1 MTDQEVQLFL
11 ADLAIIILLAR
22 LLGMA
27 AKRLGQPPVIGEI
40 IAGILLGPTLFD
52 GKITATLFPMTLR
65 QPLSAL
71 ANLGVV
77 MFMFAVGYLLDL
89 RLIRGRERVAA
100 SVSVSSIILPLSLG
114 VGLGVW
120 LASRHHVHHVLPFAL
135 FVGTAMSV
143 TAFPVLARI
152 LTDRG
157 MHRTRI
163 GGTALA
169 SAAIDDVLAWSLL
182 AVVAAIAGAGGQPLR
197 LLLAPVYAGVMFGL
211 VRPLLRQLA
220 DVYQRRG
227 RLTPNVLVATLAG
240 LLLSSYATDWMGVKY
255 IFGAFLFGVVMPRE
269 GAAAAVLREEILN
282 RLEQVSVLVLLPVF
296 FVVSGLSVNL
306 SSVGLSGLVELC
318 LILLVAVVGK
328 FAGAFAGARLAG
340 VPGRPAGVLAT
351 LMNTRGLTGIVI
363 LSVGL
368 QLHILDQSLYSLMI
382 VMAIVTTVMAGPL
395 LHFLYPGRFLVR
407 DIAEADLAALGTAA
421 GHRILVLI
429 EAPEPAAPLVEV
441 GAALAASREHSQLIL
456 SHLVADQHD
465 TRLEVGTGLGGELL
479 GMARSTGEL
488 QALADRAAARG
499 VPEVVSSRLTQE
511 IAAELP
517 GYLAAAAPDTIVLGP
532 GGTSRETLAAQGAV
546 RLVTVLRSLPE
557 APAAVAVL
565 WTPGESGAA
574 AVQVA
579 AQLAVADRLKLV
591 ISPAGGRPADLAAEL
606 TRDGIAASDGPPPAR
621 AIVVAAAADSSGD
634 AHLTV
639 LAGSREDCGDL
650 DQWVKDLDR
659 RRLIG
664 QR

>member
-71 ANLGVV
+71 ATLGVV

-227 RLTPNVLVATLAG
+227 RLTPNVLAATLAG

-269 GAAAAVLREEILN
+269 GAAAAALREEILN

-340 VPGRPAGVLAT
+340 VPGRSAGVLAT

-382 VMAIVTTVMAGPL
+382 VMAIVTTMMAGPL
-395 LHFLYPGRFLVR
+395 LHFFYPGRFLVR

-465 TRLEVGTGLGGELL
+465 IRLEVGTGLGGELL
-479 GMARSTGEL
+479 GMARGTGEL

-499 VPEVVSSRLTQE
+499 VPEVVRSRLTQE

-591 ISPAGGRPADLAAEL
+591 ISPAGGRPRIWPPSSPG
-606 TRDGIAASDGPPPAR
+606 TASPR
-621 AIVVAAAADSSGD
+621 A
-634 AHLTV
+634 TV
-639 LAGSREDCGDL
+639 
-650 DQWVKDLDR
+650 
-659 RRLIG
+659 RRLPGPSSWPLPPITAATLT
-664 QR
+664 